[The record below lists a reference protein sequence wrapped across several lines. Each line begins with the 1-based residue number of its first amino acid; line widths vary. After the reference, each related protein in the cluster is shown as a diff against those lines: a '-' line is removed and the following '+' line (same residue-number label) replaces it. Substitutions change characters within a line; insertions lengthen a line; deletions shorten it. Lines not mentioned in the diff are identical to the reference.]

1 MVGTEGTLG
10 AAAGQEPALE
20 AAAETAAEGA
30 DTILGFIPADGVLGR
45 IFSMDTALKVGRVAL
60 IIVAGLVL
68 VGLAVS
74 ILRRMTRRRMDARTS
89 ALLVKLAQ
97 YLGFAL
103 IAINAFEA
111 AEVDLSALLGAA
123 GIAGI
128 ALGFAAQ
135 TSVSNF
141 ISGFFLMS
149 DKTFAQGDVLSVNGL
164 TGVVTAVDALSVK
177 LRTFDNQL
185 VRIPN
190 ETLIKA
196 DVANVT
202 RYPARRLDMK
212 LTLTHG
218 TDMDAARTALVGAVL
233 GDVYAL
239 RKPEPLFLVRGLGDN
254 GIDVLL
260 GAWLAADDW
269 VEGTNSLYSSVVAAL
284 SEAGLGLAYPTITVL
299 QDDGAP
305 QKTARQPSGARR

>member
-164 TGVVTAVDALSVK
+164 TGVVTAVDAL
-177 LRTFDNQL
+177 
-185 VRIPN
+185 
-190 ETLIKA
+190 
-196 DVANVT
+196 
-202 RYPARRLDMK
+202 
-212 LTLTHG
+212 
-218 TDMDAARTALVGAVL
+218 
-233 GDVYAL
+233 
-239 RKPEPLFLVRGLGDN
+239 
-254 GIDVLL
+254 
-260 GAWLAADDW
+260 
-269 VEGTNSLYSSVVAAL
+269 
-284 SEAGLGLAYPTITVL
+284 
-299 QDDGAP
+299 
-305 QKTARQPSGARR
+305 